1 MKMLHMTRERKGK
14 FHPEHIRNVMR
25 RRYYLD
31 LSSDYRD
38 SLVLAGTG
46 RSGTTW
52 ISEVINYRNE
62 YRVMDEPDRNGR
74 IEAFAHFNAIQYI
87 RPDDDNPAYLE
98 PLALAL
104 SGRLRND
111 WADRFNTRIISTKR
125 LVKFIRSSL
134 YLKWLVNHFPGLR
147 VVLLMRHPCAVC
159 LSQTR
164 LGWEIDLHDIL
175 LVQPQLMEDFLEPFR
190 DQIAAADTLFEK
202 RLWMW
207 CVENYVALSQ
217 LEPGDVHLAFYESFC
232 EEPTK
237 EIERL
242 FNFYGKEWD
251 ASIDEA
257 MRKPSNSSKPDSA
270 IVTGKN
276 RVDSWMRHITDDQRE
291 LARRLLR
298 QFGLDAIY
306 SVDSPLPD
314 TEAARAMLA
323 RPPQPLPAQAA
334 ESTAK

>member
-1 MKMLHMTRERKGK
+1 
-14 FHPEHIRNVMR
+14 MR

-62 YRVMDEPDRNGR
+62 YRLMDEPDRNGR

-87 RPDDDNPAYLE
+87 RPDDDNSAYLE

-111 WADRFNTRIISTKR
+111 WADRFNTRIVSNKR
-125 LVKFIRSSL
+125 LVKFIRASL
-134 YLKWLVNHFPGLR
+134 YLKWLVDHFPGLR
-147 VVLLMRHPCAVC
+147 VALLMRHPCAVC
-159 LSQTR
+159 LSQSR
-164 LGWEIDLHDIL
+164 LDWEIDLHDIL
-175 LVQPQLMEDFLEPFR
+175 LVQPQLMADFLEPFR

-207 CVENYVALSQ
+207 CVENYVALAQ

-270 IVTGKN
+270 IVTGKS
-276 RVDSWMRHITDDQRE
+276 RVDSWMKHITDDQRE
-291 LARRLLR
+291 LARHMLR

-323 RPPQPLPAQAA
+323 RPSQPLPAQAV
-334 ESTAK
+334 EPLSE

>member
-1 MKMLHMTRERKGK
+1 MKMLHMTKERKGK

-62 YRVMDEPDRNGR
+62 YRLMDEPDRNVR

-87 RPDDDNPAYLE
+87 RPDDDNLAWLE
-98 PLALAL
+98 PVELSL

-111 WADRFNTRIISTKR
+111 WSDRFNTRIVSNKR
-125 LVKFIRSSL
+125 LVKFIRANL
-134 YLKWLVNHFPGLR
+134 YLKWMVNHFPGLK
-147 VVLLMRHPCAVC
+147 VAFLMRHPGAVC
-159 LSQTR
+159 LSQSR
-164 LGWEIDLHDIL
+164 LDWEIDLRDIL

-190 DQIAAADTLFEK
+190 EQIAAADTLFEK

-207 CVENYVALSQ
+207 CVDNYVALSQ
-217 LEPGDVHLAFYESFC
+217 LETGDAHLAFYESFC
-232 EEPTK
+232 EEPEQ
-237 EIERL
+237 EIKRL
-242 FNFYGKEWD
+242 FNFYGKQWD
-251 ASIDEA
+251 ASVYEA

-276 RVDSWMRHITDDQRE
+276 RVDSWMKHITDEQRE
-291 LARRLLR
+291 LTRRMLH
-298 QFGLDAIY
+298 QFGLDTIY
-306 SVDSPLPD
+306 SVDSPFPD
-314 TEAARAMLA
+314 TNAAWEMLV
-323 RPPQPLPAQAA
+323 RPAKPLPAGAG
-334 ESTAK
+334 

>member
-1 MKMLHMTRERKGK
+1 MKMLHMTKERKGR

-62 YRVMDEPDRNGR
+62 YRLMDEPDRNGR
-74 IEAFAHFNAIQYI
+74 IEQFAHFNAMQYI
-87 RPDDDNPAYLE
+87 RPDDHNSAYIE
-98 PLALAL
+98 PVAL
-104 SGRLRND
+104 SLSGKLRND
-111 WADRFNTRIISTKR
+111 WADRFNTRLISNKR
-125 LVKFIRSSL
+125 LVKFIRANL
-134 YLKWLVNHFPGLR
+134 YLKWMVNHFPGLK
-147 VVLLMRHPCAVC
+147 VVFLMRHPCAVC
-159 LSQTR
+159 LSQAR
-164 LGWEIDLHDIL
+164 LDWEISLHDIL

-207 CVENYVALSQ
+207 CVENFVSLSQ
-217 LEPGDVHLAFYESFC
+217 LEPDDVHLAFYESFC
-232 EEPTK
+232 EQPEK
-237 EIERL
+237 EIEKM

-251 ASIDEA
+251 ASVYEA

-276 RVDSWMRHITDDQRE
+276 RVDSWMAHITDEQRQIADRM
-291 LARRLLR
+291 LK
-298 QFGLDAIY
+298 QFGLNEIY
-306 SVDSPLPD
+306 TVDSPLPNTD
-314 TEAARAMLA
+314 AARRMLA
-323 RPPQPLPAQAA
+323 NPPRLLPANA
-334 ESTAK
+334 E

>member
-1 MKMLHMTRERKGK
+1 MKMLHMTKERKGR

-52 ISEVINYRNE
+52 ISEVINYHNE
-62 YRVMDEPDRNGR
+62 YRLMDEPDRNGR

-98 PLALAL
+98 PLELAL

-111 WADRFNTRIISTKR
+111 WADRFNTRIVSNKR
-125 LVKFIRSSL
+125 LVKFIRASL
-134 YLKWLVNHFPGLR
+134 YLKWLVNHFPELR
-147 VVLLMRHPCAVC
+147 VALLLRHPCAVC
-159 LSQTR
+159 LSQAR
-164 LGWEIDLHDIL
+164 LDWEIDLHDIL
-175 LVQPQLMEDFLEPFR
+175 LVQPQLMEDFLEPVR

-207 CVENYVALSQ
+207 CVENYVALSH
-217 LEPGDVHLAFYESFC
+217 LEPNDVHLAFYESFC
-232 EEPTK
+232 EEPEK

-242 FNFYGKEWD
+242 FNYYGKEWD
-251 ASIDEA
+251 ASVYEA

-276 RVDSWMRHITDDQRE
+276 RVDSWMAHITDEQRD
-291 LARRLLR
+291 LARRMLK

-306 SVDSPLPD
+306 SVDSPLPN
-314 TEAARAMLA
+314 TAAARQMLA
-323 RPPQPLPAQAA
+323 NPARPLPANAN
-334 ESTAK
+334 

>member
-1 MKMLHMTRERKGK
+1 MKMLHMTKERKGK

-62 YRVMDEPDRNGR
+62 YRLMDEPDRNGR

-87 RPDDDNPAYLE
+87 RPDDDNSAYLE

-111 WADRFNTRIISTKR
+111 WADRFNTRIVSNKR
-125 LVKFIRSSL
+125 LVKFIRASL
-134 YLKWLVNHFPGLR
+134 YLKWLVDHFPGLR
-147 VVLLMRHPCAVC
+147 VALLMRHPCAVC
-159 LSQTR
+159 LSQSR
-164 LGWEIDLHDIL
+164 LDWEIDLHDIL
-175 LVQPQLMEDFLEPFR
+175 LVQPQLMADFLEPFR

-207 CVENYVALSQ
+207 CVENYVALAQ

-270 IVTGKN
+270 IVTGKS
-276 RVDSWMRHITDDQRE
+276 RVDSWMKHITDDQRE
-291 LARRLLR
+291 LARHMLR

-323 RPPQPLPAQAA
+323 RPSQPLPAQAV
-334 ESTAK
+334 EPLSE

>member
-1 MKMLHMTRERKGK
+1 MKMLHMTKERKGK

-62 YRVMDEPDRNGR
+62 YRLMDEPDRNGR

-87 RPDDDNPAYLE
+87 RPDDDNSAYLE

-111 WADRFNTRIISTKR
+111 WADRFNTRIVSNKR
-125 LVKFIRSSL
+125 LVKFIRASL
-134 YLKWLVNHFPGLR
+134 YLKWLVDHFPGLR
-147 VVLLMRHPCAVC
+147 VALLMRHPCAVC
-159 LSQTR
+159 LSQSR
-164 LGWEIDLHDIL
+164 LDWEIDLHDIL
-175 LVQPQLMEDFLEPFR
+175 LVQPQLMADFLEPFR
-190 DQIAAADTLFEK
+190 DQIAAADTLCEK

-207 CVENYVALSQ
+207 CVENYVALAQ

-270 IVTGKN
+270 IVTGKS
-276 RVDSWMRHITDDQRE
+276 RVDSWMKHITDDQRE
-291 LARRLLR
+291 LARHMLR

-323 RPPQPLPAQAA
+323 RPSQPLPAQAV
-334 ESTAK
+334 EPLSE

>member
-1 MKMLHMTRERKGK
+1 MKMLHTTRERKGRL
-14 FHPEHIRNVMR
+14 HPEHIKLIMH

-62 YRVMDEPDRNGR
+62 YRLMDEPDRNVS

-87 RPDDDNPAYLE
+87 RPDDKDPAFLE
-98 PLALAL
+98 PVALAL

-111 WADRFNTRIISTKR
+111 WADRFNTRLIANKR
-125 LVKFIRSSL
+125 LVKFIRASL
-134 YLKWLVNHFPGLR
+134 YLKWMLNNFPGLR
-147 VVLLMRHPCAVC
+147 VAQLMRHPCAVA
-159 LSQTR
+159 LSQSR
-164 LGWEIDLHDIL
+164 LDWEIDLGNIL
-175 LVQPQLMEDFLEPFR
+175 LNQPKLMADHLEPLR
-190 DQIAAADTLFEK
+190 AEIEAADTLFEK

-207 CVENYVALSQ
+207 CVENYVPLTQ
-217 LEPGDVHLAFYESFC
+217 LEEGDVHLAFYESFC
-232 EEPTK
+232 EEPEK

-242 FNFYGKEWD
+242 FNHYGKEWD
-251 ASIDEA
+251 ASVYEA

-276 RVDSWMRHITDDQRE
+276 RVDSWMKHITAEQRQIADRM
-291 LARRLLR
+291 LKR
-298 QFGLDAIY
+298 FGLDAIY
-306 SVDSPLPD
+306 TVDSPLPN
-314 TEAARAMLA
+314 TQAARQMLA
-323 RPPQPLPAQAA
+323 GPPRPLPAV
-334 ESTAK
+334 S